1 MNYQYR
7 YGTSTITAAKTLYAS
22 GGYPRYYSGLLAALI
37 QGPISRFWDTAAN
50 AGVLALLG
58 SNYYMKHL
66 PELIKTIFSSGVAAG
81 LRMVTTPIDT
91 VKTTLQVSAPLSGR
105 CVEGFNPNCW
115 TDTRQAWY
123 SDIEG

>member
-1 MNYQYR
+1 
-7 YGTSTITAAKTLYAS
+7 
-22 GGYPRYYSGLLAALI
+22 
-37 QGPISRFWDTAAN
+37 
-50 AGVLALLG
+50 
-58 SNYYMKHL
+58 MKHL

>member
-22 GGYPRYYSGLLAALI
+22 GGYARYYSGLLAALI

-91 VKTTLQVSAPLSGR
+91 VKTTLQVG
-105 CVEGFNPNCW
+105 V
-115 TDTRQAWY
+115 T
-123 SDIEG
+123 